1 MDSHHIARGRG
12 GDTDAVLKNIHQR
25 TLIIGIS
32 SDILCP
38 LIEQQHMAA
47 EMPNATLSEI
57 DSAYG
62 HDGFMVE
69 SEKISTCLKQ
79 WLRG

>member
-12 GDTDAVLKNIHQR
+12 GNVETVLKNISQK

-38 LIEQQHMAA
+38 LNEQKHMATYI
-47 EMPNATLSEI
+47 PHSKFVEI
-57 DSAYG
+57 DSVYG
-62 HDGFMVE
+62 HDGFIVE
-69 SEKISTCLKQ
+69 AEKISAALKD
-79 WLRG
+79 WME